1 MTRDDMRDV
10 LTGVCLFPLGWA
22 FVVLVACIW

>member
-10 LTGVCLFPLGWA
+10 FTGICLFPLGWA

>member
-22 FVVLVACIW
+22 FVVLVACLW

>member
-10 LTGVCLFPLGWA
+10 FTGICLFPLGWA
-22 FVVLVACIW
+22 FVVLVACLW